1 MGKIKSK
8 EEFWKHKETK
18 RKDDSGADAMF
29 TEQGSSASQTT
40 AAKMMDVIARLP
52 GCDGQAADAISD
64 FSQVQ
69 LENALRLLK
78 IPKERMSTCL
88 DTSSTT
94 QKTKIMGKHWRS
106 HVTSWTKLT
115 WSPISCCHG
124 RDNSK
129 KLYLFLDGR
138 KYRIGNVCSFIEYRS
153 FLSIRVDDIKNVW
166 KEAEY
171 GSHVEEI
178 DEQFWI
184 LTTTSFLD
192 HEHSGNANRM
202 KQLLNSMRRCLNR
215 VFLLKQTKNCPDG
228 KNLKQKQ

>member
-1 MGKIKSK
+1 MQCSLN
-8 EEFWKHKETK
+8 
-18 RKDDSGADAMF
+18 R
-29 TEQGSSASQTT
+29 
-40 AAKMMDVIARLP
+40 ARLRP
-52 GCDGQAADAISD
+52 R
-64 FSQVQ
+64 
-69 LENALRLLK
+69 RLLQK
-78 IPKERMSTCL
+78 WWTLSQDYQVVTDKQLMQYRIFLKYNWKMLSDCSKFPKKECPHVWIRLPRHKKPKSWESIEDPMLPLERNL
-88 DTSSTT
+88 
-94 QKTKIMGKHWRS
+94 
-106 HVTSWTKLT
+106 L